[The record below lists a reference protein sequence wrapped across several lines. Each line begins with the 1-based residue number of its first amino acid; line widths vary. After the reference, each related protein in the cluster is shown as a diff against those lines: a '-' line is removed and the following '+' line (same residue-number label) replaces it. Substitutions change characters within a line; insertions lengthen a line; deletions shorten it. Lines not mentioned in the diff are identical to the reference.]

1 LNATI
6 DINEGGTLAP
16 SGIVMRPYSLEAP
29 APGGDDVF
37 TSERF
42 RIGKGRYINLND
54 GANLAFQVDSQRTAP
69 ARRWKKPATSWS
81 MRTRR
86 WVTTTCSA
94 TSTAPC

>member
-1 LNATI
+1 VVERGGVLTGHGSLNATI

-42 RIGKGRYINLND
+42 RIG
-54 GANLAFQVDSQRTAP
+54 V
-69 ARRWKKPATSWS
+69 
-81 MRTRR
+81 
-86 WVTTTCSA
+86 A
-94 TSTAPC
+94 TSTSMTVRTWPSRSTASALHRH